1 MQFSHKKGAAPFGLP
16 RDAELQHDR
25 LPANS
30 QILLSGSDVHM
41 ICKLSSSSTI
51 LRHKSGGKCA
61 IESPE
66 LKHVPMSGNICV
78 LDIELSLQKRARR
91 SCDGTVNDHTKRK
104 ACAAFLPASSPGNT
118 RAVPAAWFQWLP
130 GATSASGPVR
140 RSANQQTTNWGLAY
154 ESKAEIET

>member
-1 MQFSHKKGAAPFGLP
+1 MQFSHKKGAAPFELP

-30 QILLSGSDVHM
+30 QILLSGSDIHM

-51 LRHKSGGKCA
+51 LRNKSGGKCA

-104 ACAAFLPASSPGNT
+104 AGAASSTRQLSGQYAGSARRLVSVAPGCHVSIRPCSEARKPT
-118 RAVPAAWFQWLP
+118 DHTL
-130 GATSASGPVR
+130 GAGIR
-140 RSANQQTTNWGLAY
+140 IKIRN
-154 ESKAEIET
+154 